1 MLISEKFS
9 TERTSLP
16 SSKRSRSIVESIRVD
31 PAKMSYSH
39 QPWGFS
45 VSAFKGI
52 SPIYW
57 TALTRPPLAHR
68 VHYQSLVPLP
78 FHFVRPEWQDFFLT
92 YIPSKKGPASKT
104 WFNSANLSKS
114 PVLNTM
120 FRISYSDQTEW
131 FNSWFVLQ
139 INMKKIYIP
148 VPKVDFRSTRLH
160 AKTGLCAILHTGS
173 RKIFLQSHWT
183 NSSWSRYWWL
193 VNVLGRCLE
202 RLLEGAVYERPRK
215 NS

>member
-139 INMKKIYIP
+139 INMKKNIYTS
-148 VPKVDFRSTRLH
+148 PKSRFSFH
-160 AKTGLCAILHTGS
+160 ATSRQNGTVCHTTHWKPEDILT
-173 RKIFLQSHWT
+173 ITLNQFFLVSI
-183 NSSWSRYWWL
+183 L
-193 VNVLGRCLE
+193 VTC
-202 RLLEGAVYERPRK
+202 
-215 NS
+215 